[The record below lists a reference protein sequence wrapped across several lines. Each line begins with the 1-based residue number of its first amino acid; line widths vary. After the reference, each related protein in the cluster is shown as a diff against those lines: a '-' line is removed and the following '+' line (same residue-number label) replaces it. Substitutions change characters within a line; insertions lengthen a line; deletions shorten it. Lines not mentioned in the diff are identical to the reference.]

1 MFGAL
6 GLSDILFIM
15 VLALLIFGPK
25 RLPEIGRMLGKGLA
39 EFRKASNDLKRSLNA
54 ELALAEHNPPAA
66 PHLARVPAETV
77 PAPAA
82 IGTSAAIATP
92 EAIAAPAG
100 VADPGG
106 PAAALAPGMAVP
118 ARFSPA
124 DGGEAPPYVPLQ
136 PYGAA
141 PDPEPAATGAE
152 SIAGGESAAA
162 STEPAE
168 ASAWPDPFG
177 EPIGAVP
184 AAAPEQGTERFAD
197 PRSVEPR

>member
-25 RLPEIGRMLGKGLA
+25 RLPEIGRTLGKGLA
-39 EFRKASNDLKRSLNA
+39 EFRKASNELKRSLNA

-66 PHLARVPAETV
+66 PHLARVPAETI

-82 IGTSAAIATP
+82 IATP
-92 EAIAAPAG
+92 AAIAAPAG
-100 VADPGG
+100 S
-106 PAAALAPGMAVP
+106 
-118 ARFSPA
+118 SPA
-124 DGGEAPPYVPLQ
+124 DGGDAPPYVPLQ

-141 PDPEPAATGAE
+141 PDPEPAATGSE
-152 SIAGGESAAA
+152 SIAGGEAAA
-162 STEPAE
+162 GTEPAG
-168 ASAWPDPFG
+168 AWPDPFG

-184 AAAPEQGTERFAD
+184 AAVPEQGTVGFAD
-197 PRSVEPR
+197 PRPVEPR